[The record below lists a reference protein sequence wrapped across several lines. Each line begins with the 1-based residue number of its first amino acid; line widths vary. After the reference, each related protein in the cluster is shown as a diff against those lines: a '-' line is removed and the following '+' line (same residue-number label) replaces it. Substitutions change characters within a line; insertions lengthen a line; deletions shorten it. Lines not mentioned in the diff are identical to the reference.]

1 MEISG
6 YSAQL
11 SLQTVINF
19 IVQNIHPLSYPIIAP
34 VRKGGQESEVKQMT
48 ETEKKILEVFERNLP
63 QMTDEEKH
71 DLMMMGKGMEIFMA
85 ARNKQE
91 EPPKKAG

>member
-1 MEISG
+1 
-6 YSAQL
+6 
-11 SLQTVINF
+11 
-19 IVQNIHPLSYPIIAP
+19 
-34 VRKGGQESEVKQMT
+34 MT
-48 ETEKKILEVFERNLP
+48 ETEKKVREIFERMLP
-63 QMTDEEKH
+63 KMSDEEQH

>member
-1 MEISG
+1 M
-6 YSAQL
+6 
-11 SLQTVINF
+11 
-19 IVQNIHPLSYPIIAP
+19 
-34 VRKGGQESEVKQMT
+34 MT

-63 QMTDEEKH
+63 QMTNEEKH
-71 DLMMMGKGMEIFMA
+71 DLLMMGKGMEIFMA

>member
-1 MEISG
+1 
-6 YSAQL
+6 
-11 SLQTVINF
+11 
-19 IVQNIHPLSYPIIAP
+19 
-34 VRKGGQESEVKQMT
+34 MT

-71 DLMMMGKGMEIFMA
+71 DLMMGKGMEIFMA

-91 EPPKKAG
+91 EPKKAG

>member
-19 IVQNIHPLSYPIIAP
+19 IVQNLHPLSALIIAP
-34 VRKGGQESEVKQMT
+34 GRGEKQESEVHRMT